1 MEEIWKDIPSYEG
14 YYQVSTLGNF
24 RSLPRTVKYK
34 SSGTRKYPGKPLLT
48 ETAKDN
54 YQRIVLMKEGVK
66 TRYQAHRLIAL
77 VFIPNPE
84 NKPFIN
90 HKDGN
95 KSNNKVEN
103 LEWCTASENMV
114 HADMTGLRD
123 MSKHHPS
130 NSKKIRCIETG
141 VVFSSYYQ
149 AVKWLG
155 KKATSI
161 SSLVRGTRNYGK
173 AFGYHWEFID

>member
-14 YYQVSTLGNF
+14 YYQVSNIGNF
-24 RSLPRTVKYK
+24 RSLPRIVKYK
-34 SSGTRKYPGKPLLT
+34 STGTRNYPGKPLLT

-54 YQRIVLMKEGVK
+54 YQRIVLMKDGK
-66 TRYQAHRLIAL
+66 KIRYQAHKLVAL
-77 VFIPNPE
+77 AFIPNPE

-90 HKDGN
+90 HIDGN

-114 HADMTGLRD
+114 HADKTGLRD

-130 NSKKIRCIETG
+130 NSKKIKCIETG
-141 VVFSSYYQ
+141 EIFISYLR

-155 KKATSI
+155 KTATSI
-161 SSLVRGTRNYGK
+161 SSLVRGTKVYGK

>member
-1 MEEIWKDIPSYEG
+1 
-14 YYQVSTLGNF
+14 
-24 RSLPRTVKYK
+24 
-34 SSGTRKYPGKPLLT
+34 
-48 ETAKDN
+48 
-54 YQRIVLMKEGVK
+54 
-66 TRYQAHRLIAL
+66 
-77 VFIPNPE
+77 
-84 NKPFIN
+84 
-90 HKDGN
+90 
-95 KSNNKVEN
+95 
-103 LEWCTASENMV
+103 
-114 HADMTGLRD
+114 MTGLRD

-141 VVFSSYYQ
+141 VVFDSYYQ